1 MRETN
6 VAKSSN
12 ETNPTQPENGILFN
26 GVSSA
31 RAAAASQSHRLHP
44 TKLLLPTI
52 ASLHLSHIHVTS
64 SECSEDDTA
73 NTP

>member
-31 RAAAASQSHRLHP
+31 GASTGSQSHRLHP
-44 TKLLLPTI
+44 AELLLPTL
-52 ASLHLSHIHVTS
+52 ASLHLDHIDIQGQV
-64 SECSEDDTA
+64 
-73 NTP
+73 